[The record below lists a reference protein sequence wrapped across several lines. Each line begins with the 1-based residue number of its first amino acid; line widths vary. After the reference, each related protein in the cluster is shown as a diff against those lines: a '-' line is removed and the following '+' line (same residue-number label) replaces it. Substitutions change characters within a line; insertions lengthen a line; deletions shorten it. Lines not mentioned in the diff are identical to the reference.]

1 MEKDWTDRVDEEV
14 DRLRQ
19 TRDELRVQVHLGA
32 AEAKDLWAQLEDVW
46 HQLQAR
52 VHRLGDATH
61 DAAEDVENATR
72 LLVDELKH
80 GYEKIKGAL

>member
-1 MEKDWTDRVDEEV
+1 MEKDWTEWVDEEV

-32 AEAKDLWAQLEDVW
+32 AEAKDAWEHLEDVW
-46 HQLQAR
+46 HRLQDRAHR
-52 VHRLGDATH
+52 VGDATQ
-61 DAAEDVENATR
+61 DAAEDVQNATR